1 MFIGYPIATYGST
14 AIEDLT
20 VNPITGKVQ
29 VKFMWGG
36 RYKYDGVSRRA
47 ILDLIANSDQS
58 LGQWVNRHCIQ
69 RHTILNPV
77 Y

>member
-29 VKFMWGG
+29 VKFMWGR
-36 RYKYDGVSRRA
+36 RYVLKASRRA
-47 ILDLIANSDQS
+47 ILDLMANSDQS
-58 LGQWVNRHCIQ
+58 LGRWVNWHC
-69 RHTILNPV
+69 
-77 Y
+77 YAA